1 MELKHSVSARRG
13 RPKSEEKRQQ
23 ISEAAADL
31 FLTEG
36 FERTSMDS
44 IAQAAGVSKQ
54 TVYSHFANKDELF
67 RSCIAS
73 KVAQYDLT
81 VEPSEYHTLEAGLRA
96 FADGYLRILSDPRVI
111 RMWRLIM
118 AESVEHGHVAA
129 LFYETGPQESL
140 DSLTRFLE
148 HHVDELDTDDVA
160 QTARTFYGMVA
171 DHYQSRI
178 MLCIDEGVDVTE
190 RLRHVDYTTR
200 LFLKLFVRSEA

>member
-23 ISEAAADL
+23 ISEAAANL

-73 KVAQYDLT
+73 KVAEYDLT

-96 FADGYLRILSDPRVI
+96 FADGYLRILSDPRVVS
-111 RMWRLIM
+111 MWRLIM
-118 AESVEHGHVAA
+118 AESVEHAHVARV
-129 LFYETGPQESL
+129 FYDTGPRQSL
-140 DSLTRFLE
+140 DSLTRFLA
-148 HHVDELDTDDVA
+148 HHEDELDSDDLA
-160 QTARTFYGMVA
+160 RTARTFYGIVA

-178 MLCIDEGVDVTE
+178 MLSIDDGVDDAE
-190 RLRHVDYTTR
+190 RRGHVDYATR
-200 LFLKLFVRSEA
+200 LFLKLFAGHGT